1 MGPLPDAAALPPS
14 LSPALAVSLPLPLPR
29 LYRTTHNNTGGD
41 GGGCFRGETDTE
53 NVHEHKNRAFSGDTG
68 SYRGQMFGAELIA
81 TVYRKEGE
89 GGGEETPLRLF
100 PPLHPRFLALLLV
113 LIAVTRVESPYPS
126 TRGSSRRGILF
137 LLFFL
142 PFSLEGRREVN
153 AERREGKDG
162 SLYFDSK
169 QIRRTITGDIIEKKK
184 NGSLTR

>member
-1 MGPLPDAAALPPS
+1 MVVAAFAEKRTRRTCTSIKTGLSQEIRDLIAGKCLEPS
-14 LSPALAVSLPLPLPR
+14 LS
-29 LYRTTHNNTGGD
+29 
-41 GGGCFRGETDTE
+41 
-53 NVHEHKNRAFSGDTG
+53 
-68 SYRGQMFGAELIA
+68 Q
-81 TVYRKEGE
+81 TVYRKEG
-89 GGGEETPLRLF
+89 GRGGEETPLRLF

-162 SLYFDSK
+162 SLYFDS
-169 QIRRTITGDIIEKKK
+169 T
-184 NGSLTR
+184 NNYW

>member
-1 MGPLPDAAALPPS
+1 
-14 LSPALAVSLPLPLPR
+14 
-29 LYRTTHNNTGGD
+29 
-41 GGGCFRGETDTE
+41 
-53 NVHEHKNRAFSGDTG
+53 
-68 SYRGQMFGAELIA
+68 MFGAELIA

-113 LIAVTRVESPYPS
+113 LIAVTRVESPYSS

-153 AERREGKDG
+153 AERREGKG

-169 QIRRTITGDIIEKKK
+169 QIRRTITGDVIEEKKTD
-184 NGSLTR
+184 L